1 MRKIVIVF
9 AFCMLI
15 LLAGCSDNDKSE
27 LIDWMQELDA
37 QQTNVFFWAQEN
49 DWAEIELTSEEKLR
63 LLSLLSELTPEDITW
78 NKQQAG
84 ITPEYGFHLS
94 VGDDDYYINQ
104 AEAPHGQTEIHFQG
118 KQWWLESAELFELM
132 KSFLNAS

>member
-1 MRKIVIVF
+1 MRKVVIVF
-9 AFCMLI
+9 AFSMLI
-15 LLAGCSDNDKSE
+15 LLEGCSTKDKSAF
-27 LIDWMQELDA
+27 IDWMQELDA

-49 DWAEIELTSEEKLR
+49 DFVEIELTSEEKLL
-63 LLSLLSELTPEDITW
+63 LLSLLSEITSEDITL

-94 VGDDDYYINQ
+94 VGEDDYYINQ
-104 AEAPHGQTEIHFQG
+104 AEAPYGQTEIHFQG
-118 KQWWLESAELFELM
+118 KQWWIESSELFELM